1 MAWPFNWTNLNPLN
15 IRILALCQLCL
26 KLAQWFWREKNEHV
40 KRTDGQTM
48 DNRRP
53 ENFTWAFCLFV
64 WGFSS
69 YSRIFYSYG
78 DVTITGEGLQIL
90 TFARHSWPLF
100 VCLSGIFRP
109 TREFFT
115 HSETSP
121 MPVKGCN
128 FDFCSALMAIEQ
140 LGFLSVPHLLW
151 HVASFCNAHLR
162 ETDTHSC
169 CTAFGSG
176 AVTTIFYDLGLSR
189 LGFENP
195 TYHLLRWVKTIK
207 SMNTPKIAMGK
218 WRNHYYSRTPDSK
231 VYEFH
236 N

>member
-1 MAWPFNWTNLNPLN
+1 
-15 IRILALCQLCL
+15 
-26 KLAQWFWREKNEHV
+26 
-40 KRTDGQTM
+40 M

-53 ENFTWAFCLFV
+53 ENFTWAFCLFF

-151 HVASFCNAHLR
+151 HVASVCNAHLR

-189 LGFENP
+189 LGFEHPTFRLWGQRSNP
-195 TYHLLRWVKTIK
+195 LLYLRFSKNYVYLSDIDSTCRWQLGMETYENV
-207 SMNTPKIAMGK
+207 
-218 WRNHYYSRTPDSK
+218 
-231 VYEFH
+231 
-236 N
+236 